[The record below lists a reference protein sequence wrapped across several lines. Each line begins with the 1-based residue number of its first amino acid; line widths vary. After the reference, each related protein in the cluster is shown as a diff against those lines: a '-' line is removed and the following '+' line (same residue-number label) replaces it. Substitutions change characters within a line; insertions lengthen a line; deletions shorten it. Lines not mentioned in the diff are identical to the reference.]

1 MGIGAALAMGLV
13 QGFTRN
19 IQAEQTR
26 RQAEDERANAYQEMI
41 AKAVLEGKAT
51 QEGINSVQT
60 MINNYKTELD
70 KRPSIGLFG
79 KASDAVTM
87 DMSKIQTALTSA
99 DDFKYVIGLDG
110 TRSGKTGAGTF
121 NYRTDVGDFSSQGKN
136 ASALAAINTYHFASP
151 QRQLELLNAPVAQI
165 NHLGGLI
172 RNHVAAY
179 TNEFNVQQEA
189 GMLVEMDA
197 GVFEAAKNFNAL
209 IAKRYA
215 KTKEPQFKDFD
226 IMARGT
232 GDSGD
237 YSTITETGEIFNG
250 FNSADY
256 PDGQRV
262 LATEWRTTPEM
273 LTKLFENYTAQIGGI
288 TKQQRTSYLNATLE
302 VMQEYAESNMTFPK
316 NSLGIAGMNQDAAKN
331 LLDSITAKIGSNDP
345 VGMAYVLGAFQTLD
359 SWKPSTNWSWVDQAV
374 SNKMVAARELFGRDA
389 KEKDFQKLIDTTNE
403 IKTVLGADD
412 GSGTGLYEMK
422 RMILEDFK
430 SPAAVSRIQGLLA
443 SGGAIFAGL
452 LGMDTTTG
460 LNDSMVS
467 SFSTETNIVT
477 DEYYNANVNEID
489 PITGEPVKMVSRG
502 YIQSLNDRVEAAR
515 KLGMQEGN
523 QLQGESLTD
532 AGARYAR
539 FEALRIALAF
549 QMARAADP
557 SGRLSNQ
564 DIDQQLTRLGTNTDT
579 VQAMAARIQL
589 VIDDFEIKMARY
601 GGIVDMVGD
610 GSGRATVRS
619 RKYIKG
625 AIALDRLAK
634 KADFTGFADYSRRG
648 ALPTSFDPPSEGSMS
663 GQFTTTDG
671 RPVYFAMNPETNV
684 PILNEQGNAT
694 YIDSDGTVVTD
705 IVRKAQDSAPVPGPG
720 PLDKRKGEV
729 PDPPKPP
736 QPVTGGEPIDPST
749 VTMVP
754 GTNAITG
761 FRLRDNE
768 TKEELPGKYMIKDGK
783 FVPFQRAS

>member
-87 DMSKIQTALTSA
+87 DMSNIQTALTSA
-99 DDFKYVIGLDG
+99 DDFKYIINARGERG
-110 TRSGKTGAGTF
+110 GKAGPGTF
-121 NYRTDVGDFSSQGKN
+121 AYRTNIGDFSSQGKN
-136 ASALAAINTYHFASP
+136 VSALAAINTYHFASP

-179 TNEFNVQQEA
+179 TNEFNVQREG
-189 GMLVEMDA
+189 GMLIDMDP
-197 GVFEAAKNFNAL
+197 GIFEAARNFNAL
-209 IAKRYA
+209 MAKRHA
-215 KTKEPQFKDFD
+215 KTGESQFEDFD
-226 IMARGT
+226 VMAQGT
-232 GDSGD
+232 GDSGPL
-237 YSTITETGEIFNG
+237 STITASGEIFNG
-250 FNSADY
+250 VTLDDY

-273 LTKLFENYTAQIGGI
+273 LPKLFADYTEQIAGI
-288 TKQQRTSYLNATLE
+288 NKRQREGYLVATLE
-302 VMQEYAESNMTFPK
+302 IMDEYAQQGITFPK
-316 NSLGIAGMNQDAAKN
+316 TSLGVTNMSQDAARN
-331 LLDSITAKIGSNDP
+331 LLDSITAKIGKNDP

-359 SWKPSTNWSWVDQAV
+359 TWKPTTNWTWVDQAV

-467 SFSTETNIVT
+467 SFSVDTNIVS
-477 DEYYNANVNEID
+477 DEYYNANVNTVD
-489 PITGEPVKMVSRG
+489 PATGEPIKMVSRG

-619 RKYIKG
+619 RKFIKG

-634 KADFTGFADYSRRG
+634 KADFTGFADYTRRG
-648 ALPTSFDPPSEGSMS
+648 ALATSFDPPSEGSMS
-663 GQFTTTDG
+663 GQFTSTDG
-671 RPVYFAMNPETNV
+671 RPVYFAMNPETNL
-684 PILNEQGNAT
+684 PILNEQGNPT
-694 YIDSDGTVVTD
+694 YIDSEGAVVTD
-705 IVRKAQDSAPVPGPG
+705 IVRKAQGPG
-720 PLDKRKGEV
+720 PDPLAERKGEV
-729 PDPPKPP
+729 PDSPEPP
-736 QPVTGGEPIDPST
+736 QPITGGEPIDPKT

-761 FRLRDNE
+761 FRLIDNE
-768 TKEELPGKYMIKDGK
+768 TGEELPGKYMIRDKK
-783 FVPFQRAS
+783 YVPFQEGL